1 MKNRLTW
8 RVAAVGTLA
17 CTVSLAFVGAGAA
30 RPEGARAVSGTIAAD
45 GSSTVGPYVTAAAEG
60 FQRQNRGARV
70 TVGISG
76 TGGGF
81 ERFCKGETDLSNASR
96 PIKQS
101 EAASCRQNNIQY
113 TPFLVANDGIAIV
126 VNRQNTWA
134 KCLTV
139 EELKTIW
146 DQGSKVNN
154 WSEVRSG
161 FPNVPLKLFGA
172 GTDSGTFDFFTAA
185 INGKERRSRSDYS
198 ATEDD
203 NVAVRGVTGERG
215 GMAYFGLS
223 YYEENRG
230 RLNLVQ
236 INGGSGCVTPN
247 VKTVQ
252 AYQYKPLS
260 RPLFVYVK
268 VQSFER
274 PVVQAFVR
282 YMIQNEKAIA
292 KKARYVS
299 LTDRQLRKSRFQY
312 NRALE
317 IAARR

>member
-1 MKNRLTW
+1 MKNRFVRQFTPV
-8 RVAAVGTLA
+8 VAACGLVTLA
-17 CTVSLAFVGAGAA
+17 CAATAAA
-30 RPEGARAVSGTIAAD
+30 RVEGGRQVSGTITAD

-60 FQRQNRGARV
+60 FQRANRRARV

-96 PIKQS
+96 PIRQT
-101 EAASCRQNNIQY
+101 EAAVCRENGIRY
-113 TPFLVANDGIAIV
+113 TPFLVANDGIAVV

-134 KCLTV
+134 RCLTV
-139 EELKTIW
+139 DELKKIW
-146 DQGSKVNN
+146 DRGSRVNN

-161 FPNVPLKLFGA
+161 FPNVPLKLFGP
-172 GTDSGTFDFFTAA
+172 GTDSGTFDFFTEN
-185 INGKERRSRSDYS
+185 INGRSRQSRSDYS

-203 NVAVRGVTGERG
+203 NVAVRGVEGERG

-223 YYEENRG
+223 YYEENKN

-236 INGGSGCVTPN
+236 VNGGNGCVAPS

-252 AYQYKPLS
+252 AFSYKPLS

-268 VQSFER
+268 HESFER

-282 YMIQNEKAIA
+282 YIIQNERSIA
-292 KKARYVS
+292 RKARFVS

-312 NRALE
+312 NRALR
-317 IAARR
+317 IVRG

>member
-1 MKNRLTW
+1 MKNQFTW
-8 RVAAVGTLA
+8 RVAGVSTLA
-17 CTVSLAFVGAGAA
+17 CIVSLAFVGAGAA
-30 RPEGARAVSGTIAAD
+30 RSEATRAVSGTIAAD

-60 FQRQNRGARV
+60 FQRQNRRARV

-101 EAASCRQNNIQY
+101 EAAVCRQNGVQY

-126 VNRQNTWA
+126 VNRANTWA

-139 EELKTIW
+139 DELKKIW
-146 DQGSKVNN
+146 DQGSKVDS

-172 GTDSGTFDFFTAA
+172 GTDSGTFDFFTEA
-185 INGKERRSRSDYS
+185 INGKSRRSRSDYS

-215 GMAYFGLS
+215 AMAYFGLS
-223 YYEENRG
+223 YYEENRS

-236 INGGSGCVTPN
+236 VNGGNGCVAPT

-268 VQSFER
+268 NESFER
-274 PVVQAFVR
+274 PVVQAFIR

-292 KKARYVS
+292 TTAKFVS

-312 NRALE
+312 NRALK
-317 IAARR
+317 IASRR